1 MDRLKKALNDNG
13 IEHSEKRFETE
24 KGIQS
29 LGENPFV
36 RHIIIIFHACMKQ
49 AFKYN
54 IKMICLR
61 CMHGNSLLIEH
72 ACVLSNDWMLH
83 AKMSL

>member
-36 RHIIIIFHACMKQ
+36 RHIIIINIIFHACTKQ
-49 AFKYN
+49 AFKY
-54 IKMICLR
+54 KMICLR
-61 CMHGNSLLIEH
+61 CMHGNSILIEH
-72 ACVLSNDWMLH
+72 VRVCTF
-83 AKMSL
+83 K